1 MIDDYTSE
9 KLEPWQRFTL
19 LDLLLL
25 PVAFGVVCSSVFVPY
40 AGQVFALPLEKM
52 LALFVLAI
60 LAGCIAAGPLVFL
73 VQLGFR
79 GRRRG
84 LSLGEWL
91 WLSPLVLGLLGK
103 GGHASIM
110 GVYERCESPIGEAML
125 GALFLAAVLVASF
138 LLLVEAV
145 CVLAGLAVFLAGV
158 MGKRSDVPCEW
169 ADQFGGAT
177 CFMVGVALLT
187 YEALIGL

>member
-1 MIDDYTSE
+1 MIDDYTPE
-9 KLEPWQRFTL
+9 KLEPWQRFTI

-40 AGQVFALPLEKM
+40 AGHVFALPLEKM

-91 WLSPLVLGLLGK
+91 WLSPLVLRLIWKAGEAIIL
-103 GGHASIM
+103 
-110 GVYERCESPIGEAML
+110 GVYERCETPIGEAML
-125 GALFLAAVLVASF
+125 GALFLSAVLLASF

-145 CVLAGLAVFLAGV
+145 CVAAGMAVFLGGV
-158 MGKRSDVPCEW
+158 MGKRSDAPCEW
-169 ADQFGGAT
+169 TDQFGGAT
-177 CFMVGVALLT
+177 CFMVGVALLAYQT
-187 YEALIGL
+187 WIGV

>member
-1 MIDDYTSE
+1 MIDDHTPE

-40 AGQVFALPLEKM
+40 AGQVFALPAEKV
-52 LALFVLAI
+52 LGLFVLAI

-73 VQLGFR
+73 VQLGLR

-91 WLSPLVLGLLGK
+91 WLSPLALGLIGTAGK
-103 GGHASIM
+103 AIIL
-110 GVYERCESPIGEAML
+110 GVYERCESPLGEAML
-125 GALFLAAVLVASF
+125 GALFLSAILLASF
-138 LLLVEAV
+138 LLLAETV

-158 MGKRSDVPCEW
+158 MGKRSRVPCQW
-169 ADQFGGAT
+169 TDQFGGST
-177 CFMVGVALLT
+177 CFLVGVALLAYQT
-187 YEALIGL
+187 WIGL

>member
-1 MIDDYTSE
+1 MIDDYNPE

-40 AGQVFALPLEKM
+40 AGRVFALPLDKM

-91 WLSPLVLGLLGK
+91 WLSPLVLGLIGK
-103 GGHASIM
+103 CGHASIM
-110 GVYERCESPIGEAML
+110 GVYERCESPIGEATL
-125 GALFLAAVLVASF
+125 GALFLAAVLLASF

-158 MGKRSDVPCEW
+158 LGKRSDVPCEW
-169 ADQFGGAT
+169 ADHFGGAT
-177 CFMVGVALLT
+177 CFMVGVSLLAYQALV
-187 YEALIGL
+187 GL

>member
-1 MIDDYTSE
+1 MIDDYTPK

-91 WLSPLVLGLLGK
+91 WLSPLVLGLIGK
-103 GGHASIM
+103 CGHASIM
-110 GVYERCESPIGEAML
+110 GVYERCESPIDEATL
-125 GALFLAAVLVASF
+125 GALFLAAVLLASF

-169 ADQFGGAT
+169 ADQLGGAT
-177 CFMVGVALLT
+177 CFMVGVSLLA
-187 YEALIGL
+187 YEAVIGL